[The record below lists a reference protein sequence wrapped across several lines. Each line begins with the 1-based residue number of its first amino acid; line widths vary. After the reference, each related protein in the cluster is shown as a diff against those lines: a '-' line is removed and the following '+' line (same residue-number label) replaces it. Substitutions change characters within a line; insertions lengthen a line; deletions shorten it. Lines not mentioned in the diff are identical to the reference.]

1 MLGVEFVKDRETK
14 EPNSELVSNIINY
27 AAHHGLLL
35 EAAGVHNNVIRFLC
49 PLCVTDAQLEK
60 GLEIF
65 EEAIKACIQ
74 YNVTEVRE
82 MIHEQIDNIIK
93 TKVNP
98 VLADHFGSAT
108 LTKYENKIAYVKLNG
123 TCASCP
129 SAQDTL
135 ELTIK
140 EIILK
145 ELPEVSDVKL
155 DTSVSEDILDMARK
169 ILNISN

>member
-1 MLGVEFVKDRETK
+1 
-14 EPNSELVSNIINY
+14 
-27 AAHHGLLL
+27 
-35 EAAGVHNNVIRFLC
+35 
-49 PLCVTDAQLEK
+49 
-60 GLEIF
+60 
-65 EEAIKACIQ
+65 
-74 YNVTEVRE
+74 

-123 TCASCP
+123 MCASCP

-140 EIILK
+140 KIILK

-155 DTSVSEDILDMARK
+155 DTSVSEDILDMEEKYLIYKIKEENKMLMTGKEYIESLRK
-169 ILNISN
+169 LNTRYICSEKN

>member
-1 MLGVEFVKDRETK
+1 
-14 EPNSELVSNIINY
+14 
-27 AAHHGLLL
+27 
-35 EAAGVHNNVIRFLC
+35 
-49 PLCVTDAQLEK
+49 
-60 GLEIF
+60 
-65 EEAIKACIQ
+65 
-74 YNVTEVRE
+74 

-123 TCASCP
+123 TCASCL